1 MSRPTVDAERVT
13 TGVGQRVARLG
24 AAVPVAPRTVAALL
38 ALLPV
43 AGATVYRVGHN
54 APGTLPP
61 AAVDF
66 ATTLLPLAVAGP
78 ALAALLLAATVDNRA
93 ARLGLAFVGAFG
105 VVSLAGGAAWF
116 PAAVGLCAGLLVLV
130 GDRVRRAV
138 GDEASVELAR
148 TGLLGLLTAGV
159 VVSLG
164 ATAGVAPAT
173 LRPLG
178 SGVALLGVGLL
189 PAVVPTDRVD
199 LLAGAAAGLLT
210 VAVAASVP
218 YVAGAVLLVGG
229 GVVGVPIGLVAL
241 AVGGGVAGLSGG
253 LRRRG
258 GRGVDAGGS
267 ARPVTAPAA
276 VAPVLL
282 LAAGVPGTL
291 LRAVGVA
298 VAVGLLAGGDSQ

>member
-1 MSRPTVDAERVT
+1 VSRSTLDAEGGT
-13 TGVGQRVARLG
+13 TSVGQRVARLG
-24 AAVPVAPRTVAALL
+24 AVAPVESQTLAALL

-43 AGATVYRVGHN
+43 AGATLYRVGHN

-61 AAVDF
+61 VVVDLAAV
-66 ATTLLPLAVAGP
+66 ALPLAVAGP
-78 ALAALLLAATVDNRA
+78 AVAALLLAATVESRS

-105 VVSLAGGAAWF
+105 LVSLAGGAAWF
-116 PAAVGLCAGLLVLV
+116 PAAVGVCAGLLVLV

-159 VVSLG
+159 VVSLA
-164 ATAGVAPAT
+164 ATAGLAPGT
-173 LRPLG
+173 LRPAG
-178 SGVALLGVGLL
+178 SALALLGVGLL
-189 PAVVPTDRVD
+189 PAVVPTDRLD
-199 LLAGAAAGLLT
+199 LLAGTAAGLLT

-241 AVGGGVAGLSGG
+241 AVGGGVAALFGG
-253 LRRRG
+253 LRPAVTAL
-258 GRGVDAGGS
+258 VDTGES
-267 ARPVTAPAA
+267 ARPVTASVA
-276 VAPVLL
+276 VAPALL
-282 LAAGVPGTL
+282 LAAGVPGTV

-298 VAVGLLAGGDSQ
+298 VAVGLLAGGDSR